1 MSTSSFPTPIESPEA
16 PGPSAGEYSN
26 NVSLGVVAH
35 DPEDPSLA
43 FVRFES
49 GQVLVEVE
57 LSGDG
62 DAVNAYLCHSTTG
75 AGAGDYIPVQPGES
89 VVLVWPDSNGTP
101 YIVARLA
108 DVERSLAGTV
118 CGIDTAGPGG
128 FVRQF
133 HWMRT
138 PDGTIYAVQSGGEM
152 LLQGGGVGVRISGT
166 QVLLNGSTHLGADFT
181 TPPIP
186 GMAITGQDVS
196 PDIPPTPFIPE
207 PGFSPSL
214 ADPPPGPQLLN
225 GIVRFQDA
233 VEANFFTDPNFFG
246 FILTVNGLLSLT
258 AAFLGVP
265 WPYDDPAT
273 LPDRITS
280 AHVSAS
286 ITHTWSDPPPAPEP
300 DP

>member
-1 MSTSSFPTPIESPEA
+1 MSASQFPSQVHSPEA
-16 PGPSAGEYSN
+16 APPSAGEYSN

-35 DPEDPSLA
+35 DPKDPSLA
-43 FVRFES
+43 YVRFES

-75 AGAGDYIPVQPGES
+75 ASAGDYIPVQPGES

-108 DVERSLAGTV
+108 DVERSLAGSV
-118 CGIDTAGPGG
+118 CGIDTAGELG

-138 PDGTIYAVQSGGEM
+138 PGGTIYAVQSGGEM
-152 LLQGGGVGVRISGT
+152 LLAGGGGGVRIAGT
-166 QVLLNGSTHLGADFT
+166 QILMNGATHLGADFT

-186 GMAITGQDVS
+186 GEAITGQDTT
-196 PDIPPTPFIPE
+196 PDIPASPFIPT
-207 PGFSPSL
+207 PDVSL
-214 ADPPPGPQLLN
+214 SLNDPPPGPQLKN
-225 GIVRFQDA
+225 GIVRFADL
-233 VEANFFTDPNFFG
+233 VEANILTDPTFFG

-265 WPYDDPAT
+265 WPYDDPEM
-273 LPDRITS
+273 LPKQITS
-280 AHVSAS
+280 MHVTAS
-286 ITHTWSDPPPAPEP
+286 TTHTATDPPPAEP
-300 DP
+300 